1 MTKHILQNILILILA
16 LLCLG
21 LLFLTVLDLIPANTS
36 GLQLSEEVA
45 VSSSRI
51 NANDEETH
59 ISVVRG
65 TFQNPTENTV
75 EIERV
80 QIVVSNEEGDE
91 KTVELD
97 GVTLLPRTDREF
109 SSTWT
114 EDKAYDRILS
124 ITVTVDGAEDLV
136 PNKVSNF
143 SFGSFAI
150 LYLILLAIFAFL
162 LVWACKVRYYMYQED
177 LEKEKNRE
185 A

>member
-16 LLCLG
+16 LICAG
-21 LLFLTVLDLIPANTS
+21 LLFLTILDLIPANTS
-36 GLQLSEEVA
+36 GLQLSEEVT

-51 NANDEETH
+51 NANEETR

-65 TFQNPTENTV
+65 VFYNPTDDTV

-80 QIVVSNEEGDE
+80 RIVVSNEDGDE

-97 GVTLLPRTDREF
+97 GVAILPRTDREF
-109 SSTWT
+109 SSSWA

-124 ITVTVDGAEDLV
+124 ITVTVDGADDLM
-136 PNKVSNF
+136 PNKVSNV

-150 LYLILLAIFAFL
+150 FYLILLAIFAFL

-177 LEKEKNRE
+177 LEKEKKGE
-185 A
+185 V